1 MWDEIDPIIAELT
14 ANVGAASTVK
24 MTLVGRP
31 HQVVERQGVVILAL
45 RSTKPPTLP
54 KGLPPLPTTPTTYMI
69 VVQQK
74 QWNKVREAMEQP
86 DDTLIVEGYGVHAPR
101 FAGITVYATQV
112 TMKMLQAAKRTEQ
125 TAAPVGERGVE
136 LEQ

>member
-1 MWDEIDPIIAELT
+1 MLVDKRTYIIPRFRQHGQYCGYQTSAPCMIFTER
-14 ANVGAASTVK
+14 AVKAAPLK
-24 MTLVGRP
+24 L
-31 HQVVERQGVVILAL
+31 L
-45 RSTKPPTLP
+45 RFAQRTQEV
-54 KGLPPLPTTPTTYMI
+54 M
-69 VVQQK
+69 Q
-74 QWNKVREAMEQP
+74 QP
-86 DDTLIVEGYGVHAPR
+86 DDALIVEGYGVHAPR